1 MTKNYF
7 FNRELSWIEFNARVL
22 SEAMKQSVPLL
33 ERLRFLTIVT
43 TNFDEFF
50 MVRVAELKRQAQTNP
65 SWKDIAGLT
74 AKQQLAKIS
83 ERVHEIINN
92 QYTCLNSVIMPLLQK
107 EGLCY
112 IKPSDYTADQLHYL
126 STLFQQEIFPLLTP
140 LRVDSASEFPH
151 ITNLRLHAAFLLK
164 PLIED
169 SLLPGHFKHK
179 EGEDPIAVVQLPSSI
194 PRIVWLP
201 GSSEVKKFALLDD
214 IVTLFGTRLF
224 PGYGVEES
232 FLFKVTRD
240 AAFAVD
246 EERDTDF
253 IQAME
258 EVLAKRLSS
267 FPVRMICTTSSTK
280 IQKFVSEKLC
290 LTAHDMYEVNGIIDL
305 ATLAD
310 LISVE
315 GFSHLKFPPWKH
327 FQSSILNKETN
338 YWDILKQKD
347 VLLSVP
353 YESFEPVIDFVN
365 RASEDPA
372 VLAIKMTLYRTSGN
386 SPIVTA
392 LEKAARN
399 GKQITVFV
407 ELKARFDEKQNI
419 SWASQ
424 LEQAGAIV
432 VYGIA
437 NLKVHAKMLIII
449 RKEYDGI
456 RRYVHLST
464 GNYNDKTARL
474 YSDFS
479 LFSCSEELGN
489 DATQFFNMISGYSS
503 IQTMKSLFMAPVNL
517 KSQLL
522 FMIDRE
528 IQNSSK
534 ETPGLIMAK
543 MNSLADKEIIE
554 ALYRASKAHV
564 NILLNIRGICLLVPG
579 IKNHSDNISVVS
591 IVDRYLEHAR
601 IFYFQNNGEEE
612 LYMASADWMPR
623 NLEKRVELMFPII
636 QEDIFKTIKDTLL
649 IYFTDN
655 CNSYY
660 LQSNGSW
667 IQRKPEEHEEI
678 IRAQEFLYNQFH
690 HIHEAQIKELP
701 KEFLVRRSE
710 PKQN

>member
-1 MTKNYF
+1 MNKNRF

-22 SEAMKQSVPLL
+22 SEAKKNTLPLL

-50 MVRVAELKRQAQTNP
+50 MVRAAELKRQLQSNP
-65 SWKDIAGLT
+65 SWKDLSGLT
-74 AKQQLAKIS
+74 PKQQLDKIS
-83 ERVHEIINN
+83 VRVHEIINS
-92 QYTCLNSVIMPLLQK
+92 QYTCLNAVIIPRLEK
-107 EGLCY
+107 EGIHY
-112 IKPSDYTADQLHYL
+112 IKSTAYTPEQMHYL

-140 LRVDSASEFPH
+140 LRVDSYTEFPH

-164 PLIED
+164 PLIQD
-169 SLLPGHFKHK
+169 SLLPEQFKHK
-179 EGEDPIAVVQLPSSI
+179 EGEEPIAIVQLPSSI

-201 GSSEVKKFALLDD
+201 GTSEEKKFALLDD

-224 PGYGVEES
+224 PGYSVEES

-267 FPVRMICTTSSTK
+267 FPVRMICTTSSPK
-280 IQKFVSEKLC
+280 IQQFVSNKLA
-290 LTAHDMYEVNGIIDL
+290 LTSQDVYEVKGIIDL

-310 LISVE
+310 LLSVE

-327 FQSSILNKETN
+327 FQNAVLHKDSN

-347 VLLSVP
+347 ILLTVP
-353 YESFEPVIDFVN
+353 YESFEPVIDFVTK
-365 RASEDPA
+365 AGEDPS

-386 SPIVTA
+386 SPIISV

-399 GKQITVFV
+399 GKQVTVFV

-437 NLKVHAKMLIII
+437 NLKVHAKMLLII
-449 RKEYDGI
+449 RKEYEGI

-479 LFSCSEELGN
+479 LFSSREELGN
-489 DATQFFNMISGYSS
+489 DATHFFNMISGYSS
-503 IQTMKSLFMAPVNL
+503 IQTMKSLFMAPINL

-554 ALYRASKAHV
+554 ALYRASCSHV
-564 NILLNIRGICLLVPG
+564 HILLNIRGICLLVPG
-579 IKNHSDNISVVS
+579 VKNQSDNISVVS

-601 IFYFQNNGEEE
+601 VFYFQNNGEEE
-612 LYMASADWMPR
+612 LYLASADWMPR

-636 QEDIFKTIKDTLL
+636 QDDIFKIIKDTLL
-649 IYFTDN
+649 IYFSDN
-655 CNSYY
+655 TNSYY

-667 IQRKPEEHEEI
+667 IQRKPEEHEEPL
-678 IRAQEFLYNQFH
+678 RAQEFLYNQYCH
-690 HIHEAQIKELP
+690 AHEAQIKELP
-701 KEFLVRRSE
+701 KEFIVRRSE
-710 PKQN
+710 PKK

>member
-1 MTKNYF
+1 MITKNRF

-22 SEAMKQSVPLL
+22 SEAKKTYIPLL

-50 MVRVAELKRQAQTNP
+50 MVRVAELKRQSQTNP
-65 SWKDIAGLT
+65 SWKDLSGLT
-74 AKQQLAKIS
+74 PKQQLDKIS
-83 ERVHEIINN
+83 GRVHEIIND
-92 QYTCLNSVIMPLLQK
+92 QYECLNSVIIPQLAK
-107 EGLCY
+107 EGISY
-112 IKPSDYTADQLHYL
+112 VNSSAYTPDQLHYL

-140 LRVDSASEFPH
+140 LRVDSSTEFPH

-169 SLLPGHFKHK
+169 SLLPEQFKHK
-179 EGEDPIAVVQLPSSI
+179 KDEDPVAVVQLPSSI

-201 GSSEVKKFALLDD
+201 SEGDKKKFALLDD

-224 PGYGVEES
+224 PGYSVEES

-246 EERDTDF
+246 EERDIDF

-267 FPVRMICTTSSTK
+267 FPVRMICTTSSPR
-280 IQKFVSEKLC
+280 IQKFISDKLA
-290 LTAHDMYEVNGIIDL
+290 LTAQDVYEVKGIIDL

-315 GFSHLKFPPWKH
+315 GFSQLKFPPWKH
-327 FQSSILNKETN
+327 FQNTVLHKDAN
-338 YWDILKQKD
+338 YWDVLKQRD
-347 VLLSVP
+347 ILLTVP
-353 YESFEPVIDFVN
+353 YESFEPVIDFVT
-365 RASEDPA
+365 RASEDPS

-386 SPIVTA
+386 SPIINS

-399 GKQITVFV
+399 GKQVTVFV

-437 NLKVHAKMLIII
+437 NLKVHAKMLLIV

-479 LFSCSEELGN
+479 LFSSSEELGN

-503 IQTMKSLFMAPVNL
+503 VQTMKVLSMAPINL

-543 MNSLADKEIIE
+543 MNSLADKDIIE
-554 ALYRASKAHV
+554 ALYKASNAHV
-564 NILLNIRGICLLVPG
+564 HILLNIRGICLIVPG
-579 IKNHSDNISVVS
+579 IKGQSENISVVS

-601 IFYFQNNGEEE
+601 VFYFQNNGEEE
-612 LYMASADWMPR
+612 LYLGSADWMPR

-636 QEDIFKTIKDTLL
+636 QEDIFKTLKETMLV
-649 IYFTDN
+649 YFSDN
-655 CNSYY
+655 TNSYY

-667 IQRKPEEHEEI
+667 IQRKQEDQEEKL
-678 IRAQEFLYNQFH
+678 RAQEFLYNQFH
-690 HIHEAQIKELP
+690 HNYEAQIKELP
-701 KEFLVRRSE
+701 KEFIVRRTE
-710 PKQN
+710 PK